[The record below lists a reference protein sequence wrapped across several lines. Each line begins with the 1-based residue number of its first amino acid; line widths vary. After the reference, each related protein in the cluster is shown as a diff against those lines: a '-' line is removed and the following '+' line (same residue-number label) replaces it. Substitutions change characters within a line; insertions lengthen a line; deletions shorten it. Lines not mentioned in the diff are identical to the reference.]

1 MLPEA
6 TAARKPPPGRSDKK
20 RAAQRTARLEGL

>member
-6 TAARKPPPGRSDKK
+6 TAARKPPRGRSAKK
-20 RAAQRTARLEGL
+20 KPRSELRGSRV